1 MEISAWAKAR
11 TGPSR
16 ETVPSGKVERNIRG
30 IIGVAGIALALALS
44 PGLCHAQIV
53 NATLSGSVV
62 DPTGAAIP
70 EVTVKATDVLKGI
83 NTTTTTDSGGNYEF
97 SNLPPGT
104 YRLTFEM
111 KGFKTTVL
119 TGITLLVNQQVRID
133 AQLQVGALTTTVE
146 VSGAA
151 PLIEA
156 TTASVGTVIGQQEVM
171 EFPLNLRR
179 FSALAT
185 LVPGALPDNGGFASA
200 GSTFSEQT
208 YDANGNRDGS
218 NNPVIDGMDSRGMWF
233 GGFSLQPPPDAIQEF
248 KIQTNVYSAAFGKSA
263 GSTINLVTK
272 AGTNQIHGG
281 VYEFLRNDKLDAR
294 NFFASNQTNPVTGAE
309 IPGTARPEY
318 RRNQFGFNAGG
329 PIRKNR
335 TFVYGYYEGLRQ
347 VKGLTLGSQVPTD
360 AEKHGDLS
368 SFLTGQ
374 TVNLCGSGGPA
385 NLNFDSGQL
394 FDPATESLFTCPSS
408 GTNPP
413 STILVGTP
421 IPGNVIQN
429 IDPVAQKFLPYFP
442 EPNSP
447 GAPNFV
453 NQTPAVRN
461 DSQFGVR
468 LDHTIDPSN
477 QVFARYL
484 FGQSYLHNPAGYTV
498 FPGFGERSGFR
509 GQNAIVSW
517 THTFGPHLLN
527 EARVGFQRNYLT
539 SNCEA
544 CPRPDGF
551 AESFGIKN
559 LKALPGSESFPYFR
573 FSNFGGV
580 GDATYVPLVYPD
592 MVEKYQDNVTWT
604 HGRHTVVAG
613 TDLQWYQAF
622 HVGAPAAQAGTF
634 TFDGRYSSLAGET
647 PDSSAISDFADGLLG
662 HPSNSVLTD
671 NYAWA
676 DYVGGSYLNYY
687 VQDDFKVSS
696 NLSLNLGFRW
706 EYRGRPRD
714 KQDRIALFVP
724 LGPKFSGPGN
734 ATLVTALPAAQNDAL
749 CANNSW
755 LLSSDGRCLI
765 ASSALRDKLG
775 FGGGDRESLMYSY
788 YRDFAPRL
796 GIAWRP
802 THSNRLVIRTGYGIF
817 YDSPIL
823 NGTLSAGG
831 LDMAPNFITNAL
843 YNPSFGSPPPTVQG
857 QLITTE
863 NVYFAAGIPPYIN
876 QPVASSP
883 QSNFQSPRVQQW
895 SFGIDTQ
902 LSQNWAL
909 EVDYV
914 GNAARHLAFIHNYA
928 NQPEPGL
935 GDLQA
940 RRPYP
945 DYNVVGI
952 ATSDANSNYNSL
964 QAKLTKRFS
973 SGVSALV
980 AYTFG
985 KTLDD
990 NEGNEGQYGGIGNS
1004 APQDDNNVRS
1014 EYGRGYDDARQR
1026 LVTSYIWRLP
1036 VGKGNRYLNRGGVV
1050 DGFLGGWEFSGIL
1063 SFQSGFPLSAL
1074 SGLDYS
1080 NTGSDQPR
1088 PDRLCNGVGRKTVS
1102 SWFDTSCFTTSL
1114 LEAALA
1120 SGTPRFGNS
1129 GRNILDGPG
1138 LANWDFGL
1146 YKNFRLSERFRLQFR
1161 SEFYNALNHPYFG
1174 YPNMTIGSGTVGM
1187 ITSAGDPRDIQAS
1200 LKLEF

>member
-1 MEISAWAKAR
+1 
-11 TGPSR
+11 
-16 ETVPSGKVERNIRG
+16 
-30 IIGVAGIALALALS
+30 
-44 PGLCHAQIV
+44 
-53 NATLSGSVV
+53 
-62 DPTGAAIP
+62 
-70 EVTVKATDVLKGI
+70 
-83 NTTTTTDSGGNYEF
+83 
-97 SNLPPGT
+97 
-104 YRLTFEM
+104 
-111 KGFKTTVL
+111 
-119 TGITLLVNQQVRID
+119 
-133 AQLQVGALTTTVE
+133 
-146 VSGAA
+146 
-151 PLIEA
+151 
-156 TTASVGTVIGQQEVM
+156 
-171 EFPLNLRR
+171 
-179 FSALAT
+179 
-185 LVPGALPDNGGFASA
+185 
-200 GSTFSEQT
+200 
-208 YDANGNRDGS
+208 
-218 NNPVIDGMDSRGMWF
+218 
-233 GGFSLQPPPDAIQEF
+233 
-248 KIQTNVYSAAFGKSA
+248 
-263 GSTINLVTK
+263 
-272 AGTNQIHGG
+272 
-281 VYEFLRNDKLDAR
+281 
-294 NFFASNQTNPVTGAE
+294 
-309 IPGTARPEY
+309 
-318 RRNQFGFNAGG
+318 
-329 PIRKNR
+329 
-335 TFVYGYYEGLRQ
+335 
-347 VKGLTLGSQVPTD
+347 
-360 AEKHGDLS
+360 
-368 SFLTGQ
+368 
-374 TVNLCGSGGPA
+374 
-385 NLNFDSGQL
+385 
-394 FDPATESLFTCPSS
+394 
-408 GTNPP
+408 
-413 STILVGTP
+413 
-421 IPGNVIQN
+421 
-429 IDPVAQKFLPYFP
+429 
-442 EPNSP
+442 
-447 GAPNFV
+447 
-453 NQTPAVRN
+453 
-461 DSQFGVR
+461 
-468 LDHTIDPSN
+468 
-477 QVFARYL
+477 
-484 FGQSYLHNPAGYTV
+484 
-498 FPGFGERSGFR
+498 
-509 GQNAIVSW
+509 
-517 THTFGPHLLN
+517 
-527 EARVGFQRNYLT
+527 
-539 SNCEA
+539 
-544 CPRPDGF
+544 
-551 AESFGIKN
+551 
-559 LKALPGSESFPYFR
+559 
-573 FSNFGGV
+573 
-580 GDATYVPLVYPD
+580 
-592 MVEKYQDNVTWT
+592 
-604 HGRHTVVAG
+604 
-613 TDLQWYQAF
+613 
-622 HVGAPAAQAGTF
+622 
-634 TFDGRYSSLAGET
+634 
-647 PDSSAISDFADGLLG
+647 
-662 HPSNSVLTD
+662 
-671 NYAWA
+671 
-676 DYVGGSYLNYY
+676 
-687 VQDDFKVSS
+687 
-696 NLSLNLGFRW
+696 
-706 EYRGRPRD
+706 
-714 KQDRIALFVP
+714 
-724 LGPKFSGPGN
+724 
-734 ATLVTALPAAQNDAL
+734 
-749 CANNSW
+749 
-755 LLSSDGRCLI
+755 
-765 ASSALRDKLG
+765 
-775 FGGGDRESLMYSY
+775 
-788 YRDFAPRL
+788 
-796 GIAWRP
+796 
-802 THSNRLVIRTGYGIF
+802 
-817 YDSPIL
+817 
-823 NGTLSAGG
+823 
-831 LDMAPNFITNAL
+831 MAPNFITNAL